1 MQKLLVSINTNK
13 GQAQKKISITCS
25 FFYPAIVWIFFYIST
40 VYIFINMIS
49 KEDLK
54 RLVDLRIQATAET
67 PEVVCSKSTGKISMV
82 GNLIPSDPQ
91 SFFAPI
97 NRWFL
102 LYSTEFDPKQITVDL
117 YLTFINGCS
126 EHHLVSFLKKVEELY
141 SRGVEVRINCHY
153 ESDDYDMRD
162 WGRDL
167 RQVLKIPV
175 DMVEIN

>member
-1 MQKLLVSINTNK
+1 
-13 GQAQKKISITCS
+13 
-25 FFYPAIVWIFFYIST
+25 
-40 VYIFINMIS
+40 MIS
-49 KEDLK
+49 KEGLK
-54 RLVDLRIQATAET
+54 GLVDLHIQAVTET
-67 PEVVCSKSTGKISMV
+67 PEVICSKSTGKISMV
-82 GNLIPSDPQ
+82 GNLIPSDPE

-97 NRWFL
+97 TRWFL
-102 LYSTEFDPKQITVDL
+102 LYSTEFEPKQITVDL

-153 ESDDYDMRD
+153 ESDDFDMRD

-167 RQVLKIPV
+167 RLVLKIPV